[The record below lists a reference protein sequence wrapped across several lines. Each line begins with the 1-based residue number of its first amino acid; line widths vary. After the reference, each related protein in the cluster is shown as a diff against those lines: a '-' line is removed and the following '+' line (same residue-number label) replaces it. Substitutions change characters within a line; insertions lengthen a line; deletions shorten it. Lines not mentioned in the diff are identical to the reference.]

1 MATPGARR
9 RELGGSLL
17 SRHLG
22 DAEVDEEG
30 DKEDILE
37 GEVRDEEKKEESNK
51 GCASIL
57 YILYSNFMF
66 NSGPAWRP

>member
-22 DAEVDEEG
+22 DAEADEEG

-37 GEVRDEEKKEESNK
+37 GEAKEEDK
-51 GCASIL
+51 L
-57 YILYSNFMF
+57 D
-66 NSGPAWRP
+66 